1 MAKKN
6 NLDKMRVSFDLDEVL
21 FVDPTTHSTE
31 PRLPFPFCKI
41 FIERLRLGTPDLIH
55 SLQKMGYDVWVYTS
69 SFRSESYIKNLFWC
83 YGVKF
88 DGIINAKRHL
98 AEVQSHSSQILPQK
112 VPSRYH
118 ISLHIDDESVICSYG
133 KEYGF
138 DAYQLDAEDE
148 EWKEKVIAK
157 AEEVKKK
164 WERERNARSM
174 KAN

>member
-1 MAKKN
+1 
-6 NLDKMRVSFDLDEVL
+6 
-21 FVDPTTHSTE
+21 
-31 PRLPFPFCKI
+31 
-41 FIERLRLGTPDLIH
+41 
-55 SLQKMGYDVWVYTS
+55 MGYDVWVYTS